1 VRVQVVSF
9 LLKGGHDSAALF
21 IDSLQI
27 PYIAPSLGGVE
38 SLVEQPSVISYWDKT
53 PEQRKEYG
61 IDDGLVRFS
70 IGALYGGLVVF
81 CRCCGTF

>member
-1 VRVQVVSF
+1 